1 MKLKVGDKLKE
12 IRDNRKMSQE
22 EFAELLGMS
31 TSAYARLE
39 RNETIP
45 DLHQISRICETLK
58 VPIQDFLPDTAT
70 FQTHNDHGQIG
81 CVFGTIYYYN
91 CKDSTIINLEHELTF
106 VKEKPAHSEEKV
118 RLLESQV
125 QLLQNLLE
133 RGNLHS

>member
-1 MKLKVGDKLKE
+1 MKLKVGDKLRE
-12 IRDNRKMSQE
+12 IRDDRKMSQE

-31 TSAYARLE
+31 TSGYARLE
-39 RNETIP
+39 RNETTP

-58 VPIQDFLPDTAT
+58 VPIQDFLPDSVT

-91 CKDSTIINLEHELTF
+91 SKDELVSKLEHELTLIQ
-106 VKEKPAHSEEKV
+106 EKLAHSEEKV
-118 RLLESQV
+118 CLLESQV